1 MIPPNLNGGHQMLPN
16 NKDMSSLH
24 STNRFVRE
32 AECKLM
38 TGLSRT
44 RRWELEKE
52 GKFPKRI
59 KLSERA
65 VAWRFSDLMNWMEER
80 VNAV

>member
-1 MIPPNLNGGHQMLPN
+1 MLPT
-16 NKDMSSLH
+16 NKDTLSLQ
-24 STNRFVRE
+24 SDFNGEIKLTNRFVRE
-32 AECKLM
+32 AECKHI

-59 KLSERA
+59 SLTGSRSI
-65 VAWRFSDLMNWMEER
+65 AWRLSDLMNWMEER
-80 VNAV
+80 CNGN

>member
-1 MIPPNLNGGHQMLPN
+1 MLQNTKNLNVFNPQ
-16 NKDMSSLH
+16 D
-24 STNRFVRE
+24 RFVRE
-32 AECKLM
+32 AECKEI

-52 GKFPKRI
+52 GKFPVRI

-65 VAWRFSDLMNWMEER
+65 VAWRLSSLMQWMEER
-80 VNAV
+80 CNGN